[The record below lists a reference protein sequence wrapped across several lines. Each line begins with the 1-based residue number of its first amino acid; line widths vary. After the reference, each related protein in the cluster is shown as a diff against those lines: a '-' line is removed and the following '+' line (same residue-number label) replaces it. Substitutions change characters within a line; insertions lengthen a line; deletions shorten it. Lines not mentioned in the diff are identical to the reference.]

1 VRDACRRDPHVQYR
15 LAEPKPSEREAVKA
29 RVLPLLDS
37 IMMHQL
43 SMPSSLGNLLV
54 GRSKYKPAAQSITPS
69 GLEGALLE
77 LQRRLDYGCR
87 DDMYGAAGEILHGHE
102 EIVNAERRALAQ
114 GARPVVYASKL
125 DQAAAFYR
133 ARLKDGPRLRP
144 EIEGAAGPEGISRK
158 TLRAARDRLRE
169 RDELQAP
176 YKRPGSRH
184 YWDELRAA

>member
-1 VRDACRRDPHVQYR
+1 M
-15 LAEPKPSEREAVKA
+15 
-29 RVLPLLDS
+29 LPLLDS
-37 IMMHQL
+37 IMTHEL
-43 SMPSSLGNLLV
+43 ATPSSLGNLLV
-54 GRSKYKPAAQSITPS
+54 GRSKYKPAAHWRAPG
-69 GLEGALLE
+69 GLEDALLE

-87 DDMYGAAGEILHGHE
+87 DDTYGAAAEICYRHE

-125 DQAAAFYR
+125 DQAVEFYR
-133 ARLKDGPRLRP
+133 ACLKDGPRLRP
-144 EIEGAAGPEGISRK
+144 EIEGGAGPEGISRK

-169 RDELQAP
+169 RGELQAP